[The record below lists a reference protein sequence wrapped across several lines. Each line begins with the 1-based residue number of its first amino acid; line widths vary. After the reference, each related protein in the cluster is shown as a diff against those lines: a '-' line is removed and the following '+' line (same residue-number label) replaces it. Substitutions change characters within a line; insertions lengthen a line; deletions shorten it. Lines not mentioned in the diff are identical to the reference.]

1 MDAGFAGLLG
11 GVIGAAVGA
20 VGATASAW
28 ITGRKAEQQA
38 KIQSETQLGQAR
50 LQIEADRARA
60 LSDSRKSA
68 YLAFAEGWSQVHR
81 ALGDAA
87 IKLGG
92 IAASDPPEEREERR
106 QAARRLWNE
115 ARALNEHLS
124 RLMHVIFVEG
134 PFPMA
139 NGAQAATGAL
149 VDDFGAVIDWL
160 HAVDNGTET
169 PQHGAEQQAA
179 HGKAYGKLLEFLYA
193 ASDATALD
201 QANIR
206 NP

>member
-1 MDAGFAGLLG
+1 MDAGLAGLLG

-38 KIQSETQLGQAR
+38 KIQSDTQLGQAR
-50 LQIEADRARA
+50 LQIDAERARV
-60 LSDSRKSA
+60 LGDSRKSA

-115 ARALNEHLS
+115 ARTLNGQLS

-134 PFPMA
+134 PFAMA
-139 NGAQAATGAL
+139 DAAQAATGAL
-149 VDDFGAVIDWL
+149 VPDFGTVIDWL
-160 HAVDNGTET
+160 HAVDKGTET
-169 PQHGAEQQAA
+169 PQHGAAQEAA
-179 HGKAYGKLLEFLYA
+179 HGDAYSKLLEFLYA
-193 ASDATALD
+193 ASDATTLD
-201 QANIR
+201 TRDIR
-206 NP
+206 IP

>member
-1 MDAGFAGLLG
+1 MDAGLTGLLG

-38 KIQSETQLGQAR
+38 KIQSDTQLGQAR
-50 LQIEADRARA
+50 LQIDAERARA
-60 LSDSRKSA
+60 LDDSRKSA

-115 ARALNEHLS
+115 ARVLNGQLS

-134 PFPMA
+134 PFRMA
-139 NGAQAATGAL
+139 DAAQGATGAL
-149 VDDFGAVIDWL
+149 VADFGTVIDWL
-160 HAVDNGTET
+160 HAVDNGSET
-169 PQHGAEQQAA
+169 PQHGAEQRTA
-179 HGKAYGKLLEFLYA
+179 HSDAYGKLLEFLYA
-193 ASDATALD
+193 ASDATTLD
-201 QANIR
+201 SPGNR